1 MTSLDSFREKQN
13 VSSGKGFEAFRM
25 DSIEDAEGIPDMRTH
40 VGLGSCNCCDYFL
53 VQENKV
59 VLVEETRLADTI
71 KNIGKKY
78 SYLAEHHRQKF
89 TVDCVRQEN
98 YLKVYGALLVLCR
111 LAAKCREAS
120 SLMQDKKHDFYL
132 VITGMETEEEKR
144 MFDNLKDFLQIQ
156 LQSVLTPAVMYNV
169 EVIPSR
175 EILADKLSQ
184 HATRP

>member
-1 MTSLDSFREKQN
+1 MTSLDSFRERQD
-13 VSSGKGFEAFRM
+13 VSPGKGFEAFRM
-25 DSIEDAEGIPDMRTH
+25 DSTKKAEGIPDMRTH

-53 VQENKV
+53 IHENKI
-59 VLVEETRLADTI
+59 VLVEETQLADTI
-71 KNIGKKY
+71 KTIGKKY
-78 SYLAEHHRQKF
+78 AYLNEHHRQKF
-89 TVDCVRQEN
+89 TVERVRQEN

-132 VITGMETEEEKR
+132 VITGMETDAEKR

-156 LQSVLTPAVMYNV
+156 LQSILTPTVMDNV

>member
-13 VSSGKGFEAFRM
+13 VSSGRDFEAFRM
-25 DSIEDAEGIPDMRTH
+25 DSTKKAEGIPDMRTH

-53 VQENKV
+53 IHENKI
-59 VLVEETRLADTI
+59 VLVEETQLTDTI
-71 KNIGKKY
+71 KTIGKKY
-78 SYLAEHHRQKF
+78 SYLTELHRQKF

-120 SLMQDKKHDFYL
+120 SLMQDKKHVFYL
-132 VITGMETEEEKR
+132 VIKGVETEEAKR
-144 MFDNLKDFLQIQ
+144 MFDNLKDTLQMQ
-156 LQSVLTPAVMYNV
+156 LQSVLTPAVMDNV

-175 EILADKLSQ
+175 ELLADKLSQ
-184 HATRP
+184 HATRS

>member
-1 MTSLDSFREKQN
+1 MTSLDSFREKHN

-25 DSIEDAEGIPDMRTH
+25 DSTKKAEGLPDMRTH

-53 VQENKV
+53 IHENKV
-59 VLVEETRLADTI
+59 VLVEETQLADTI
-71 KNIGKKY
+71 KTIGKKY
-78 SYLAEHHRQKF
+78 SYLNEPHRQKF

-132 VITGMETEEEKR
+132 VIKGMETEEAKR
-144 MFDNLKDFLQIQ
+144 MFDNLKESLQRQ
-156 LQSVLTPAVMYNV
+156 LQSVLTPAVMDNV

-175 EILADKLSQ
+175 ELLADKLSQ
-184 HATRP
+184 HATRS

>member
-1 MTSLDSFREKQN
+1 MTSLDSFREQQN
-13 VSSGKGFEAFRM
+13 VSSGKDFEAFRM
-25 DSIEDAEGIPDMRTH
+25 DSTKKAEGTPDMRTH

-53 VQENKV
+53 IHENKI
-59 VLVEETRLADTI
+59 VLVEETQLADTI

-78 SYLAEHHRQKF
+78 SYLADHERQDF
-89 TVDCVRQEN
+89 TVDRVRQEN

-111 LAAKCREAS
+111 LAAKSREAS
-120 SLMQDKKHDFYL
+120 SLVQDKKHDFYL

-144 MFDNLKDFLQIQ
+144 IFDYLKDNLQNQ
-156 LQSVLTPAVMYNV
+156 LKSALTPAVMGSV

-175 EILADKLSQ
+175 ELLAEKLSQ